1 LWVALARWVRHGSVS
16 QGDGLD
22 ATGRAVHGTM
32 QDMRQGS
39 LVRVPGRH
47 RATRA
52 PASWAGLPL
61 GRAVAVL
68 AVVVAV
74 SVWLW
79 QVRPF
84 DARHG
89 LGVAAPPAGIGAARA
104 PLGAPPSMP
113 GGHGGYTVMRTQGDG
128 ADPVA
133 YDPCRPIHFT
143 TSTVGLPPG
152 GDALVREAVATM
164 SAASGLRFVDDGLTD
179 EPPTP
184 ERDPYQPDRYGDRW
198 APVYISFA
206 TPEQI
211 PRLAGGTVGLGG
223 STPRAAGDGV
233 LVYVTGS
240 VWLDRAAMDDLLA
253 AGRRDSARAVV
264 EHEIGHVLG
273 LNHVSDATQLMSETG
288 GTGAGPSDG
297 DRRGLAILGR
307 GVCRPDL

>member
-1 LWVALARWVRHGSVS
+1 MH
-16 QGDGLD
+16 
-22 ATGRAVHGTM
+22 
-32 QDMRQGS
+32 DMRQGS
-39 LVRVPGRH
+39 FVRAPGRH
-47 RATRA
+47 RATA
-52 PASWAGLPL
+52 IASR
-61 GRAVAVL
+61 GRRPVWPGAALLTVL
-68 AVVVAV
+68 AIVVPL
-74 SVWLW
+74 WLW
-79 QVRPF
+79 QARPF
-84 DARHG
+84 DSRHG
-89 LGVAAPPAGIGAARA
+89 IGADAPPAGIGAAQA

-113 GGHGGYTVMRTQGDG
+113 GGHGGFTFMRMQANGR
-128 ADPVA
+128 DPVA

-143 TSTVGLPPG
+143 TSSVGLPPG

-164 SAASGLRFVDDGLTD
+164 SEASGLRFVDDGLTD
-179 EPPTP
+179 EAPTP

-198 APVYISFA
+198 APVYVAFA

-223 STPRAAGDGV
+223 STPRAADDGV

-240 VWLDRAAMDDLLA
+240 VWLDATAVNHLLA

-273 LNHVSDATQLMSETG
+273 LNHVSDGSQLMSRTG
-288 GTGAGPSDG
+288 GTGSGPADG

>member
-1 LWVALARWVRHGSVS
+1 
-16 QGDGLD
+16 
-22 ATGRAVHGTM
+22 M
-32 QDMRQGS
+32 QDMRQGF

-47 RATRA
+47 RAAASRA
-52 PASWAGLPL
+52 RLPL
-61 GRAVAVL
+61 VRGAAVL
-68 AVVVAV
+68 AVIAVVL

-84 DARHG
+84 DSRHG
-89 LGVAAPPAGIGAARA
+89 FGTDAPSAGIGAARA
-104 PLGAPPSMP
+104 PLSAPPSMP
-113 GGHGGYTVMRTQGDG
+113 GGHGGYTFMRLQGNG

-152 GDALVREAVATM
+152 GEALVREAVATM
-164 SAASGLRFVDDGLTD
+164 SEASGLLFVDDGLTD
-179 EPPTP
+179 EAPSP

-198 APVYISFA
+198 APVYIAFA

-211 PRLAGGTVGLGG
+211 PRLAGNTVGLGG
-223 STPRAAGDGV
+223 STPRSADDGV
-233 LVYVTGS
+233 LVYVSGS
-240 VWLDRAAMDDLLA
+240 VWLDRAAMDELIA
-253 AGRRDSARAVV
+253 AGRHDSARAVI

-273 LNHVSDATQLMSETG
+273 LDHVSDATQLMSETG
-288 GTGAGPSDG
+288 GTGVGPADG

>member
-1 LWVALARWVRHGSVS
+1 MH
-16 QGDGLD
+16 
-22 ATGRAVHGTM
+22 
-32 QDMRQGS
+32 DMRQGS
-39 LVRVPGRH
+39 LARAPGRH
-47 RATRA
+47 RA
-52 PASWAGLPL
+52 AGARESRGRRPVWL
-61 GRAVAVL
+61 GAAILAVL
-68 AVVVAV
+68 AITVPL
-74 SVWLW
+74 WLW
-79 QVRPF
+79 QARPF
-84 DARHG
+84 DSRHG
-89 LGVAAPPAGIGAARA
+89 IGVDAPPAGIGAAQA
-104 PLGAPPSMP
+104 PLGDPPSMP
-113 GGHGGYTVMRTQGDG
+113 GGHGGYTFMRMQADG
-128 ADPVA
+128 RDPVA

-164 SAASGLRFVDDGLTD
+164 SEASGLRFVDDGLTD
-179 EPPTP
+179 EAPTP

-198 APVYISFA
+198 APVYVAFA

-240 VWLDRAAMDDLLA
+240 VWLDAKAMEDLLA

-273 LNHVSDATQLMSETG
+273 LNHVSDGSQLMSQTG
-288 GTGAGPSDG
+288 GAGAGPADG

>member
-1 LWVALARWVRHGSVS
+1 MRRRLANALG
-16 QGDGLD
+16 
-22 ATGRAVHGTM
+22 ATGRTVHGTM

-39 LVRVPGRH
+39 LVRAPGRH
-47 RATRA
+47 RATG
-52 PASWAGLPL
+52 ASASRGRRPVWL
-61 GRAVAVL
+61 GAVVLTVL
-68 AVVVAV
+68 AVVVPL
-74 SVWLW
+74 WLW
-79 QVRPF
+79 QARPF
-84 DARHG
+84 DSRHG
-89 LGVAAPPAGIGAARA
+89 FGVDSPPAGIGAAQA
-104 PLGAPPSMP
+104 PLGAPPTMP
-113 GGHGGYTVMRTQGDG
+113 GGTGGYTFMRMQANGT
-128 ADPVA
+128 DPVA

-164 SAASGLRFVDDGLTD
+164 SEASGLRFVDDGLTD
-179 EPPTP
+179 EAPAP

-198 APVYISFA
+198 APVYIAFA
-206 TPEQI
+206 TPDQI

-223 STPRAAGDGV
+223 STPRAAGDGA

-240 VWLDRAAMDDLLA
+240 VWLDAKAMDDLLA

-273 LNHVSDATQLMSETG
+273 LNHVSDGSQLMSLTG
-288 GTGAGPSDG
+288 GTGAGPADG